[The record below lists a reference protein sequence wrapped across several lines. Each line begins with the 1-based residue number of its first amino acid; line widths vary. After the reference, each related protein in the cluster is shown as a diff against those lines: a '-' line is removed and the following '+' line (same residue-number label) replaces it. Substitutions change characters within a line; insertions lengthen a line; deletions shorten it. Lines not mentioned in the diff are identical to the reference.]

1 MDFISSDRSGDS
13 EWKQGL
19 QNYNTMVHD
28 KNRQITKDKGTAKDT
43 ELGQEGGIDQTED
56 ITQIGGA
63 ISEAGAVGQLAT
75 TLDKISNLST
85 ETPTIVPPKPAPKA
99 PVEAPSESAPQGILS
114 GEAEEGGGSLSSPED
129 ADNVISSGTEAT
141 TDIADVGKVGSTV
154 STASK
159 AVKGLGVI
167 GAVGSLGMDIAS
179 DTGGG
184 WKAKSTADKIGNVA
198 GITGAGLDIVGAGLE
213 ATGFGAP
220 IGLGLQAIGTLF
232 QIGSG
237 IEGEITSSSDA
248 KQAKIKAKAEEQ
260 AKDDAEDAP
269 SQQVQGVS
277 LAQTGGLGVARQQQ

>member
-28 KNRQITKDKGTAKDT
+28 KNRQITKDKDTAKDT

-99 PVEAPSESAPQGILS
+99 PVEAPSESPPEGILS
-114 GEAEEGGGSLSSPED
+114 GEAEVGGGSLSSPED
-129 ADNVISSGTEAT
+129 AGKVISSGTEAT
-141 TDIADVGKVGSTV
+141 TDIADAGKIGSTV

-167 GAVGSLGMDIAS
+167 GAIGSLGMDIAS

-269 SQQVQGVS
+269 SQQIQGVS